1 MDKNTITLIQRLK
14 KDPQLAQ
21 QMLSSN
27 DGQALMG
34 RLTQGDG
41 GEGLRQA
48 TAEAAK
54 GNTKALSAMLS
65 ELMHSSEGAALI
77 QRLGSSVKQQVK

>member
-1 MDKNTITLIQRLK
+1 MDKNTLALIQRLK
-14 KDPQLAQ
+14 QDPQMAQ
-21 QMLSSN
+21 RLLSTG

-34 RLTQGDG
+34 RLTQEDG

-65 ELMHSSEGAALI
+65 GLMRSPEGAALI
-77 QRLGSSVKQQVK
+77 QRLGSSVKQQAK